1 MNIHSVLQDV
11 KYQGSIKDFDTDF
24 ITDDSRKIRAGCVF
38 VCSKGLT
45 FDGHTY
51 AAKALEQ
58 GAKLVVCERD
68 MGLENQIIVENSR
81 EAYSLLCSNL
91 FDNPS
96 RKMKMIGITG
106 TNGKTTS
113 AFLIKDVLEQQ
124 GKKVGLLG
132 TIQNMIDQQIIPAK
146 FTTPQPF
153 EFNALLSQMYKSGCE
168 YVVMEVSSQA
178 LAQNRL
184 FGIHFDVAVFTN
196 LTQDHLDYHKTM
208 ENYFAA
214 KCLLFENSDKIIV
227 NIDDS
232 YGRMLNEKFKDKNPI
247 TFSAKIDGASYTAKN
262 IQFSQNGTK
271 FLLVGKG
278 NIDRVDFPMPGEYSV
293 HNAMGAALACI
304 SLGFPQKDVV
314 TGLSNAKGVRGRCE
328 ILVKEPFTVI
338 CDFAHTGDG
347 LENVLSSLKPFAPE
361 KFIVLFGC
369 AGERDKAKRILMVE
383 AVAKY
388 ADFVVLTSDNPR
400 KENPQGIIDETQQYL
415 IDNNIPHIAQVD
427 RRKAI
432 NIALDML
439 KCKDTLILCGK
450 GHEDYQVLNGITVYL
465 DEHQVVKKYMDNHTE
480 GK

>member
-1 MNIHSVLQDV
+1 MNIRSVLQDV
-11 KYQGSIKDFDTDF
+11 KYQGNVKDFDTDF
-24 ITDDSRKIRAGCVF
+24 VTDDSRKIRAGCVF

-51 AAKALEQ
+51 AATALEQ
-58 GAKLVVCERD
+58 GAELVVCERD

-81 EAYSLLCSNL
+81 EVYSLLCANL
-91 FDNPS
+91 FDNPA
-96 RKMKMIGITG
+96 RKMKLIGITG
-106 TNGKTTS
+106 TNGKTTT
-113 AFLIKDVLEQQ
+113 AFLVKDILEQQ

-146 FTTPQPF
+146 FTTPQPY
-153 EFNALLSQMYKSGCE
+153 EFNALLAQMYKAGCE

-178 LAQNRL
+178 LAQKRL
-184 FGIHFDVAVFTN
+184 YGIHFDVAVFTN
-196 LTQDHLDYHKTM
+196 LTQDHLDYHGTM

-214 KCLLFENSDKIIV
+214 KCLLFENADKLII

-232 YGRMLNEKFKDKNPI
+232 YGRRIVEQFKAKEPI
-247 TFSAKIDGASYTAKN
+247 TFSAKSDDASYTAKN
-262 IQFSQNGTK
+262 IQFSQSAVK

-278 NIDRVDFPMPGEYSV
+278 NINRVDFPMPGEYSA
-293 HNAMGAALACI
+293 HNAMGAALACVA
-304 SLGFPQKDVV
+304 LGFDEKVV
-314 TGLSNAKGVRGRCE
+314 CAGLTGVKGVRGRCE

-347 LENVLSSLKPFAPE
+347 LENLLSSLKPFAPE
-361 KFIVLFGC
+361 RFIVLFGC

-400 KENPQGIIDETQQYL
+400 KENPQSIIDETRQYL
-415 IDNNIPHIAQVD
+415 IDNNIPHIAEVD

-432 NIALDML
+432 NFALDML
-439 KCKDTLILCGK
+439 KYNDTLVLCGK

-465 DEHQVVKKYMDNHTE
+465 DEHQVVKKYMDS
-480 GK
+480 KAKD